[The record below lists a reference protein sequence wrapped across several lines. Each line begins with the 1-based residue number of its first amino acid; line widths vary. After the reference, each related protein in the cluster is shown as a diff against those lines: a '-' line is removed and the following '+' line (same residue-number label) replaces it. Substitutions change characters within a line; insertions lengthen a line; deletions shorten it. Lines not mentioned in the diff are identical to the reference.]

1 MRSSVVLP
9 LLLLP
14 LLVLL
19 GSGCYRWA
27 QVPVGVEQRVL
38 NLSVSGLTQR
48 YTVLEPQQS
57 PTQSQRRRP
66 AMILLHSGFSGD
78 ERNTAELARTLA
90 QRGLTVILPAYRG
103 QIRKLDGKRSE
114 GMIEFCEGEVDDAQA
129 AFDWLAQQPAIDPL
143 RIGVMGASHGGCI
156 ALRLG
161 VRDPQLRLVVALSAP
176 VAAAQ
181 LLRHLQDQ
189 PTRTFFYN
197 GILASQLLSYL
208 QGAPEH
214 YPEAYAERSPLFTAD
229 QLQMPLLIL
238 HGTKDSIVPV
248 EQACWLVHVLR
259 DSGRTIHESWITP
272 QGLRQEVTTSQCPPM
287 PVQPVP
293 PRREP
298 QPIRKSTNKARTEL
312 VLLQQQS
319 HFYDAKIAA
328 AAREVAIRFL
338 LEELF
343 R

>member
-1 MRSSVVLP
+1 MRSLLLP
-9 LLLLP
+9 LLLL
-14 LLVLL
+14 LWT
-19 GSGCYRWA
+19 GCYRWQ

-38 NLSVSGLTQR
+38 DLSVSGLIQR
-48 YTVLEPQQS
+48 YTVLSPQQS
-57 PTQSQRRRP
+57 ATQSQRRRP

-78 ERNTAELARTLA
+78 ERSTADLARTLA
-90 QRGLTVILPAYRG
+90 QHGLTVILPAYRG
-103 QIRKLDGKRSE
+103 EVRKLDGKRSE
-114 GMIEFCEGEVDDAQA
+114 GTIEFCEGEVDDAQA
-129 AFDWLAQQPAIDPL
+129 AFDWLSQQPAIDPL

-161 VRDPQLRLVVALSAP
+161 VRDPQLRVVVALSAP

-181 LLRHLQDQ
+181 LLRHLQAQ

-197 GILASQLLSYL
+197 GILASQLQSYL
-208 QGAPEH
+208 QGAPEQ
-214 YPEAYAERSPLFTAD
+214 YPEAYAERSPLFTAG
-229 QLQMPLLIL
+229 QLPMPLLIV

-248 EQACWLVHVLR
+248 EQACWLVQVLR
-259 DSGRTIHESWITP
+259 DSGRTIHESRITP
-272 QGLRQEVTTSQCPPM
+272 QGLRQEVQSSQCPPM

-298 QPIRKSTNKARTEL
+298 QPVRNISARTEL
-312 VLLQQQS
+312 VLLQQQN
-319 HFYDAKIAA
+319 HFYDAQIAA
-328 AAREVAIRFL
+328 AARKVAIQFL